1 MLVHCHLILLA
12 ADVCLQTFHIGS
24 IATEISTVV
33 LVDTREVAAV
43 HIGGGCHCVLPHIIG
58 RRKFNAHQAECL
70 CRIAVSQ
77 HPVTGS
83 IEVKMVGSA
92 AQPLGGDNSAVLYH
106 LRQHS
111 NYLVHACTNTTVV
124 GIHHFTGN
132 QGHLVSLQMKVSKQV
147 VVYALHLLGPL
158 LVTGV
163 RLALMQKYPFYHT
176 AFLCNACHLHQTGIR
191 VVVILFQRV
200 HHPVGSCFDI
210 LPAFVFLE
218 SSIRHP
224 PIATCTTPMRTCG
237 GKFSTKVRPK

>member
-1 MLVHCHLILLA
+1 MRHLLRAIVIALCPFGYLDAARHAATTEEGARRGIYHPESVYQQEIIVESHRQRVGLHAPPAVLVHGHLILLA
-12 ADVCLQTFHIGS
+12 ANICLQAFHIGS
-24 IATEISTVV
+24 VATEISTVV

-58 RRKFNAHQAECL
+58 RRKFNAHQVECL
-70 CRIAVSQ
+70 CRIAASQ

-163 RLALMQKYPFYHT
+163 RLALM
-176 AFLCNACHLHQTGIR
+176 
-191 VVVILFQRV
+191 
-200 HHPVGSCFDI
+200 
-210 LPAFVFLE
+210 
-218 SSIRHP
+218 
-224 PIATCTTPMRTCG
+224 
-237 GKFSTKVRPK
+237 